1 MRVPKFRDEAISKIN
16 FSAEGACLPAGRDPP
31 LEEKFIHTSYFLIR
45 IIRIIR
51 KFGRIRIIRIT
62 VFIRVIIRY
71 IRANSRYSHY
81 GFLFVLFANS
91 DIFE

>member
-1 MRVPKFRDEAISKIN
+1 LKEKLIIENCPPEA
-16 FSAEGACLPAGRDPP
+16 DPP

-62 VFIRVIIRY
+62 VF
-71 IRANSRYSHY
+71 
-81 GFLFVLFANS
+81 
-91 DIFE
+91 

>member
-1 MRVPKFRDEAISKIN
+1 MRNCKFKSQKSPPEA
-16 FSAEGACLPAGRDPP
+16 DPP
-31 LEEKFIHTSYFLIR
+31 SEEKFIHTSYFLIR

-62 VFIRVIIRY
+62 VFIRIVIRY
-71 IRANSRYSHY
+71 IRTNSRYSHY

-91 DIFE
+91 YTFLYFGL

>member
-1 MRVPKFRDEAISKIN
+1 MTIQNGKRGKCKIENCPPEA
-16 FSAEGACLPAGRDPP
+16 DPP
-31 LEEKFIHTSYFLIR
+31 LEEKFIHTSYFLIH

-71 IRANSRYSHY
+71 IRTHSRHSHY
-81 GFLFVLFANS
+81 GF
-91 DIFE
+91 